1 MPGYFY
7 CRYCGKRT
15 RKNPR
20 IKNNNQNCCGS
31 RRCQQSRKN
40 LWEKKKL
47 KNDVIYNAKRKSQ
60 KANWRKKRPVD
71 KYQKEYRDSHP
82 FYAESNRNRQR
93 LRNKNAS
100 KIALENKNRK
110 IVKTD
115 ALTSESPIREGLY
128 EILPFTMR
136 PGKKIVKTD
145 TLIVEIRAHHMFPS
159 FLVPQSD

>member
-1 MPGYFY
+1 MPGFFY

-40 LWEKKKL
+40 LWEQERL
-47 KNDVIYNAKRKSQ
+47 KNDPIYSAKRKSQ
-60 KANWRKKRPVD
+60 KADWRKKRPVH

-82 FYAESNRNRQR
+82 FYAESNRKGQR

-100 KIALENKNRK
+100 RITLENKNRK

-115 ALTSESPIREGLY
+115 ALTSESPIRQGLY

-145 TLIVEIRAHHMFPS
+145 ALIVEIRAHHMFPP
-159 FLVPQSD
+159 FLVPQSG

>member
-1 MPGYFY
+1 
-7 CRYCGKRT
+7 
-15 RKNPR
+15 
-20 IKNNNQNCCGS
+20 
-31 RRCQQSRKN
+31 
-40 LWEKKKL
+40 
-47 KNDVIYNAKRKSQ
+47 VIYNAKRKSQ

>member
-7 CRYCGKRT
+7 CRHCGKRT

-31 RRCQQSRKN
+31 RHCQQSRKN

-47 KNDVIYNAKRKSQ
+47 KNDVNYCVKRKSQ
-60 KANWRKKRPVD
+60 KANWRKKRPVHN
-71 KYQKEYRDSHP
+71 YQKEYRGSHP
-82 FYAESNRNRQR
+82 FYAESNRKQQR
-93 LRNKNAS
+93 LRNKKAS

-115 ALTSESPIREGLY
+115 ALTSESSIRQGLY
-128 EILPFTMR
+128 EILPFTMGQ
-136 PGKKIVKTD
+136 GKKIVKTD
-145 TLIVEIRAHHMFPS
+145 ALIVEIRAHHRFPP
-159 FLVPQSD
+159 FLVPQSG